1 MGAEL
6 LDPPGM
12 LNWTPVA
19 NLQVGGQQEETLA
32 RAGMHWADTN
42 RKWQPGVQT
51 RWARGQGDSSL
62 EWLAALAREGSVLR
76 YHAGG
81 NHGLAIVAINLE
93 VEGDGRSAGSLP
105 LRSPGVCERLPGLG
119 VGVLHRHALHG
130 AADAGVVDGEAYP
143 AAAASEVKYRHLH
156 VVRGSAGHAAVL
168 SLDPPNTRVGQLG
181 KAQGLD
187 VDVVGL
193 ALGAGIYSKM

>member
-12 LNWTPVA
+12 LNWTPMA
-19 NLQVGGQQEETLA
+19 NLQVGGQQEETSA
-32 RAGMHWADTN
+32 RAGMHWTDTN

-51 RWARGQGDSSL
+51 QWARGQGDSSL

-93 VEGDGRSAGSLP
+93 VEGDGRSAGSLQ
-105 LRSPGVCERLPGLG
+105 LRSPGVCERPPGLG
-119 VGVLHRHALHG
+119 VGVLHRHGLHG
-130 AADAGVVDGEAYP
+130 AAGVVDGEAYP
-143 AAAASEVKYRHLH
+143 AAAAGEVKYCHLH
-156 VVRGSAGHAAVL
+156 VAGGSAGHAALLHGEV
-168 SLDPPNTRVGQLG
+168 SQSGVGQLG

-193 ALGAGIYSKM
+193 ALGALICDRRM